1 MQKRR
6 RSHVVV
12 FSTLEQG
19 HLIPA
24 FQTTLHLAHRGV
36 AVTFVTTPLN
46 ATALA
51 ARLPPPQSPLLLH
64 FHHLS
69 LPSFDGLPPDQESC
83 HTLHPKQFQNLYL
96 ATEQLQPQFEG
107 LLQSLALNAD
117 EEWMK
122 PTCVIGDMFT
132 GWVQESAM
140 KMGIPG
146 FTFYTSPAY
155 GTLLYNSLWLHL
167 PHLDNQSDTVTLPDV
182 PTFLTLNRS
191 DLTPSLLKATRSNPW
206 HLFVSRQVK
215 KNRHTRGYIV
225 NTFLELEPE
234 IIEYMETSS
243 GKPVWTVGPVLPYD
257 YIAGS
262 SVTTPL
268 DRGEASISEWLNQQ
282 APGSVV
288 YVSFGSRNFLSDA
301 QIRELAFGLQG
312 SGKSFIWVL
321 RTPPETENE
330 RGSSQSL
337 LPEGFERDTS
347 GRGLVITGWAPQLL
361 ILSHP
366 STGAFI
372 SHCGWNSMLESV
384 SRGIPI
390 ICWPM
395 AGEQFLNAKWFV
407 EQLRVAV
414 RAQRG
419 DGGVVPREEV
429 ERVVRVVLEDEGDLD
444 VRGRVRNLAH
454 VAQAA
459 VVDGGSSAKN
469 WDSFVKHISFLQ
481 TSSNESTRIHSS
493 SQES

>member
-1 MQKRR
+1 MKEQ
-6 RSHVVV
+6 RSHMVV

-24 FQTTLHLAHRGV
+24 FQTSLHLAQKGV

-51 ARLPPPQSPLLLH
+51 SKLACTQSPLLLRLH
-64 FHHLS
+64 QLS
-69 LPSFDGLPPDQESC
+69 LPPVDGLPLDSESC
-83 HTLHPKQFQNLYL
+83 HALHPKQFQNLYL
-96 ATEQLQPQFEG
+96 ATEQLQPDFEG
-107 LLQSLALNAD
+107 LLQSLAVNAN
-117 EEWMK
+117 EEWTR
-122 PTCVIGDMFT
+122 PTCVMGDMFT
-132 GWVQESAM
+132 GWVQESAI

-167 PHLDNQSDTVTLPDV
+167 PHLDNESDTVALPDV
-182 PTFLTLNRS
+182 PTFLALNRS
-191 DLTPSLLKATRSNPW
+191 DLTPTLLKATRSNPW

-215 KNRHTRGYIV
+215 KIRQTRGYIV
-225 NTFLELEPE
+225 NTFLELEPD
-234 IIEYMETSS
+234 IIEYMKTST
-243 GKPVWTVGPVLPYD
+243 GKPVWSVGPILPYD

-262 SVTTPL
+262 SVRIPV

-288 YVSFGSRNFLSDA
+288 YVSFGSRNFLSAA

-321 RTPPETENE
+321 RTPPEADSE

-337 LPEGFERDTS
+337 LPEGFEHGTY
-347 GRGLVITGWAPQLL
+347 GRGLVIRGWAPQLL

-372 SHCGWNSMLESV
+372 SHCGWNSMVESL

-390 ICWPM
+390 VCWPM

-407 EQLRVAV
+407 QRLRVALRV
-414 RAQRG
+414 RQG

-429 ERVVRVVLEDEGDLD
+429 ERVVRVVLEDEGDDLRD
-444 VRGRVRNLAH
+444 RVRQLAH
-454 VAQAA
+454 VARAA
-459 VVDGGSSAKN
+459 VADGGSSDKN
-469 WDSFVKHISFLQ
+469 WDSLVKHISSLQ
-481 TSSNESTRIHSS
+481 TPSNQSTRIDSS
-493 SQES
+493 S